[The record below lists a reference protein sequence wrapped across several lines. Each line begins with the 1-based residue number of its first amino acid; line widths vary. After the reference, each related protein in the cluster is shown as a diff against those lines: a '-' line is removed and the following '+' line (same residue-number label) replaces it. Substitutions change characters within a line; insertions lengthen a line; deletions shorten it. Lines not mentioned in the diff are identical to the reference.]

1 MDEFFRGPR
10 LPGENEVLFDKMDL
24 YVQAV
29 DCDSILKISVKPV
42 RFLDQNDP
50 TTRVAAQER
59 DHLTEAAS
67 AASLGRFHVGEFLG
81 DGDYRLGCV
90 VPE

>member
-42 RFLDQNDP
+42 RFFD
-50 TTRVAAQER
+50 
-59 DHLTEAAS
+59 
-67 AASLGRFHVGEFLG
+67 
-81 DGDYRLGCV
+81 
-90 VPE
+90 